1 MKKSLSIILSLLL
14 LLTSCGGPA
23 ETPETSDDT
32 QPDTSVQPDESS
44 PSEDQPVQD
53 AKPSYTEP
61 GHDYSVSS
69 PAVPEDMNFN
79 GTDFYI
85 LSGYANDYWPVTV
98 EDYTANA
105 VNYATYTAQL
115 HTEER
120 MNVKIIEELWLASAG
135 LLTEL
140 TLVGRDKARCRVGG
154 RLYTLE
160 STLEGLCYLIVDADI

>member
-23 ETPETSDDT
+23 ETPETSDYT
-32 QPDTSVQPDESS
+32 QTDTSVQPDESS

-53 AKPSYTEP
+53 AKPSYTDP

-115 HTEER
+115 HTETD
-120 MNVKIIEELWLASAG
+120 LG
-135 LLTEL
+135 LN
-140 TLVGRDKARCRVGG
+140 
-154 RLYTLE
+154 YTLQLFFPCD
-160 STLEGLCYLIVDADI
+160 SGLVTSPFCALFTSL